1 LSASAALP
9 DPFAIEPMAFTSQ
22 AIRAAAIR
30 VPGSKSLS
38 NRHLILAAL
47 ARGSTRLR
55 GLLACD
61 DCDRLLAALDACAI
75 SHRVDGGDLIID
87 GGADRSERDTTVNLG
102 DGGTPTRFMLAFA
115 AAQRGG
121 ACIIDAS
128 ARMRERPV
136 AEGVAMLRALGG
148 EIHAE
153 IHAENHG
160 MAEAMRL
167 LMRLPMRVR
176 GGSLRGG
183 RIDIGATASSQFVSA
198 LMLVA
203 PALADGIDIH
213 FTDEPTSASY
223 LELSLAALAAAGVNF
238 EVVRRPVLLSAA
250 SVGGG
255 LARIT
260 IPSQPIVG
268 GTIDIEPDASS
279 AVYPAAAAVL
289 CGSSVTLEGLARHS
303 AQPDIGFLDDLAMR
317 GARVEVVGNSTR
329 VSAGKSLRGHDANY
343 ARMPDAAVMAMVL
356 AACADG
362 PSLFTG
368 LATLRV
374 KESDRIAAVATGL
387 RALGATVETGDDW
400 ARIHPLPAIDPAIDP
415 ASDPASDLAIRV
427 AIDTVNDHRI
437 AMAFAIL
444 GLARGGVSIANPGC
458 VGKSWPGFW
467 TSLDLLRSGT

>member
-1 LSASAALP
+1 
-9 DPFAIEPMAFTSQ
+9 
-22 AIRAAAIR
+22 
-30 VPGSKSLS
+30 
-38 NRHLILAAL
+38 
-47 ARGSTRLR
+47 
-55 GLLACD
+55 
-61 DCDRLLAALDACAI
+61 
-75 SHRVDGGDLIID
+75 
-87 GGADRSERDTTVNLG
+87 
-102 DGGTPTRFMLAFA
+102 
-115 AAQRGG
+115 
-121 ACIIDAS
+121 
-128 ARMRERPV
+128 
-136 AEGVAMLRALGG
+136 MLRALGG

-289 CGSSVTLEGLARHS
+289 CGSTVTLEGLARHS

-400 ARIHPLPAIDPAIDP
+400 ARIHPLPARNSAINPAMK
-415 ASDPASDLAIRV
+415 V

-458 VGKSWPGFW
+458 VAKSWPGFW

>member
-1 LSASAALP
+1 MSASAALP

-153 IHAENHG
+153 IHAENDAKNHG
-160 MAEAMRL
+160 VGDHMRL
-167 LMRLPMRVR
+167 PMRLPMRVR

-260 IPSQPIVG
+260 IAPQPIAG

-289 CGSSVTLEGLARHS
+289 CGSTVTLKGLARHS

-317 GARVEVVGNSTR
+317 GARVEVVGNATR
-329 VSAGKSLRGHDANY
+329 VSAGKLLRGHDANY

-400 ARIHPLPAIDPAIDP
+400 ARIHPLPARNSAINPAMK
-415 ASDPASDLAIRV
+415 V

-458 VGKSWPGFW
+458 VAKSWPGFW

>member
-1 LSASAALP
+1 
-9 DPFAIEPMAFTSQ
+9 MAFTSQ

-75 SHRVDGGDLIID
+75 SHRVDGGDLIVD

-153 IHAENHG
+153 IHAENDAKNHG
-160 MAEAMRL
+160 VGDHMRL
-167 LMRLPMRVR
+167 PMRLPMRVR

-260 IPSQPIVG
+260 IAPQPIAG

-289 CGSSVTLEGLARHS
+289 CGSTVTLEGLARHS

-329 VSAGKSLRGHDANY
+329 VSAGKLLRGHDANY

-400 ARIHPLPAIDPAIDP
+400 ARIHPLPARNSAINTRESASLTAAINPAMK
-415 ASDPASDLAIRV
+415 V

>member
-1 LSASAALP
+1 MSASAALP

-153 IHAENHG
+153 IHAENDAKNHG
-160 MAEAMRL
+160 VGDHMRL
-167 LMRLPMRVR
+167 PMRLPMRVR

-260 IPSQPIVG
+260 IAPQPIAG

-289 CGSSVTLEGLARHS
+289 CGSTVTLEGLARHS

-317 GARVEVVGNSTR
+317 GARVEVVGNATR

-400 ARIHPLPAIDPAIDP
+400 ARIHPLPARNSAINPAMK
-415 ASDPASDLAIRV
+415 V

-458 VGKSWPGFW
+458 VAKSWPGFW

>member
-1 LSASAALP
+1 
-9 DPFAIEPMAFTSQ
+9 MAFTSQ

-153 IHAENHG
+153 NHAENHG
-160 MAEAMRL
+160 MAEAMRLPMRLPMRL

-260 IPSQPIVG
+260 IAPQPIAG

-289 CGSSVTLEGLARHS
+289 CGSTVTLEGLARHS

-329 VSAGKSLRGHDANY
+329 VSAGKLLRGHDANY

-400 ARIHPLPAIDPAIDP
+400 ARIHPLPARNSAINPAVK
-415 ASDPASDLAIRV
+415 V

-458 VGKSWPGFW
+458 VAKSWPGFW

>member
-1 LSASAALP
+1 
-9 DPFAIEPMAFTSQ
+9 MAFTSQ

-153 IHAENHG
+153 IHAENDAKNHG
-160 MAEAMRL
+160 VGDHMHLPMRLPMRL

-260 IPSQPIVG
+260 IAPQPIAG

-289 CGSSVTLEGLARHS
+289 CGSTVTLKGLARHS

-317 GARVEVVGNSTR
+317 GARVEVVGNATR

-400 ARIHPLPAIDPAIDP
+400 ARIHPLPARNSAINPAMK
-415 ASDPASDLAIRV
+415 V

-458 VGKSWPGFW
+458 VAKSWPGFW